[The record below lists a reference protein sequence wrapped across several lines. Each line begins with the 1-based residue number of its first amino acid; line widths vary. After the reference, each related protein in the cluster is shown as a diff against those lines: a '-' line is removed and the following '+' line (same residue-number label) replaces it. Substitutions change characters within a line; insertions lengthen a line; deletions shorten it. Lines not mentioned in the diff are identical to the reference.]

1 MKRLVLH
8 HNFENKRCLI
18 VGGGAVAER
27 RARRLIDAGG
37 KIDIVA
43 KQIGDDLRALI
54 EQHHGAIHLR
64 AYRDEDLTAHHYALV
79 VAATDQ
85 RAVNRAIKAHANRC
99 GVAVNVADDSAHS
112 DIIFPL
118 MIEREP
124 IAISVA
130 CGATSPTLT
139 RLLGRRIDSLLPHD
153 YGALA
158 RLFGEHRQRAREMI
172 PERAARLRF
181 WEDILHGA
189 VGESVLSGQAQRAAQ
204 LLEEAFVAQRDGD
217 GNGDSANKNKSNNT
231 SKSHNKNENENKN
244 KPHHRT
250 GEVYLIGAGPGDP
263 DLLTL
268 RAHRLLMQSDV
279 VLYDRLV
286 APEILTRIR
295 DAELVYVGKRRASHA
310 VAQRDINEMLIA
322 HAQRGRRVARLK
334 GGDPFIFGRGGEE
347 IEQLAAANIAFQIIP
362 GVTAANGCACYA
374 GIPLT
379 HRDYAQSV
387 RFVTGQLRDG
397 AVELDWASLVAPGQT
412 LVFYMS
418 LLGLPLICEH
428 LRAAGLDADTP
439 AALIE
444 KGTMLQQKVHL
455 GTITTL
461 RTLDR
466 AAIRAPTLLIVGAV
480 VELHDKLR
488 WFECE

>member
-158 RLFGEHRQRAREMI
+158 QLFGEHRQRAREMI

-189 VGESVLSGQAQRAAQ
+189 VGESVLSGQAHRAAQ
-204 LLEEAFVAQRDGD
+204 LLEEAFVAQR
-217 GNGDSANKNKSNNT
+217 NSDSASKNKS
-231 SKSHNKNENENKN
+231 KSKNENK
-244 KPHHRT
+244 HHRT

-347 IEQLAAANIAFQIIP
+347 IEQLASANIAFQIIP

-397 AVELDWASLVAPGQT
+397 AVELDWASLAAPGQT

-428 LRAAGLDADTP
+428 LRTAGLDADTP

-444 KGTMLQQKVHL
+444 KGATLQQKVHL